1 MDSII
6 PNRKTRKT
14 VYHLLSAAI
23 TIAGVWGV
31 IEAEGVTQLTI
42 ALGTIFGVGGQEMAA
57 KNVPASEPAA
67 ELAE

>member
-1 MDSII
+1 MDNSIQ
-6 PNRKTRKT
+6 NRKTRKSI
-14 VYHLLSAAI
+14 YHIAAALI
-23 TIAGVWGV
+23 AIAGVWGV

>member
-1 MDSII
+1 MDNII
-6 PNRKTRKT
+6 QNRKTRKSI
-14 VYHLLSAAI
+14 YHIAAALI

-42 ALGTIFGVGGQEMAA
+42 ALGTIFGLGGQEMAA
-57 KNVPASEPAA
+57 KNVPASEPSA